1 MRLKN
6 KTAIVTGAAR
16 GLGASIAEDI
26 IAEGGRIVIC
36 DILQEQGEAIADAL
50 GTSAAFLRTDV
61 SRASDWAAAVSYAE
75 DKFGPVD
82 ILVNNAAVIE
92 LKSFD
97 DISEADFRSVF
108 EVNELGCFLGMKA
121 VVPSMQRAGGGSIIN
136 ISSTAGLHSAG
147 GLAYTSSKF
156 AIRGMSKSAAWH
168 LGPRKIRVNSVH
180 PGWMRTPQTEAAP
193 LDWVSTL
200 LPLRRITETSEVAK
214 LVTFLA
220 SDDAAMITGSEYL
233 HDGGSLLMGT
243 LDIVARMGEY
253 M

>member
-147 GLAYTSSKF
+147 GLAYTSS
-156 AIRGMSKSAAWH
+156 
-168 LGPRKIRVNSVH
+168 NS
-180 PGWMRTPQTEAAP
+180 R
-193 LDWVSTL
+193 S
-200 LPLRRITETSEVAK
+200 
-214 LVTFLA
+214 
-220 SDDAAMITGSEYL
+220 
-233 HDGGSLLMGT
+233 GG
-243 LDIVARMGEY
+243 
-253 M
+253 